1 MAQALL
7 QEEPDARPTALDSLS
22 HPWLKLDSAT
32 HAAAAPLGASI
43 VQRLQRFHTYDK
55 FKQARRSPCVVR
67 CRAALLCSEM
77 KHGP

>member
-1 MAQALL
+1 MRGASVAQALL

-43 VQRLQRFHTYDK
+43 VQRLQRFGTYGRL
-55 FKQARRSPCVVR
+55 QQVALRAVR
-67 CRAALLCSEM
+67 VPLPGGEGACL
-77 KHGP
+77 